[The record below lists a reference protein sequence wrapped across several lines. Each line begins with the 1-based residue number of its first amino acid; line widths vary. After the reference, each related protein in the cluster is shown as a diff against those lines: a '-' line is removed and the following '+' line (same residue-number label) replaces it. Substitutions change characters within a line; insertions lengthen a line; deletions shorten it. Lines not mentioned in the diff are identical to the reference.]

1 VHDLAGVPWSS
12 DAYFAAVSIAAL
24 IFTVL
29 VRVNSDS
36 LNKRFCMCT
45 FRSPQT
51 ILSLNALIKNAL
63 NSQYLECFL
72 RCAKYSFWSRLWK
85 RYLSAIV
92 RGLGDK
98 CYLIVVSA
106 DRMFLLMTYRE
117 MWGLWVRNMFFPRS
131 RWGVMKLYWCYRP
144 RSPQN
149 IVLDVLRSFPI
160 FASQGLRL
168 EKGDPKHNPWLAKMI
183 QNMKIKKNIIL

>member
-1 VHDLAGVPWSS
+1 
-12 DAYFAAVSIAAL
+12 
-24 IFTVL
+24 
-29 VRVNSDS
+29 
-36 LNKRFCMCT
+36 
-45 FRSPQT
+45 
-51 ILSLNALIKNAL
+51 
-63 NSQYLECFL
+63 
-72 RCAKYSFWSRLWK
+72 
-85 RYLSAIV
+85 
-92 RGLGDK
+92 
-98 CYLIVVSA
+98 
-106 DRMFLLMTYRE
+106 LLMAYRE

-183 QNMKIKKNIIL
+183 QNMKIKKNIIQYFVANEVDNTNKVSSLLIWIGGKTYSLLRDLTFPDKPSTKTYDQLTQLLNNICRPSPLLLQRDIVFINVTKTSTWHT